1 MNQQKSGLFSELKS
15 DFPAGLVV
23 FLVAVPLCLGIA
35 LASGAPLFSGIIA
48 GIVGGTVVALAS
60 GSPLGVSGPAAGLAV
75 IVLTAIQNLG
85 YEAFLLAV
93 VIAGVFQI
101 LLGFAKA
108 GVIGYFFPSSVIKG
122 MLSGI
127 GLIIILKQIPHAF
140 GYDSDP
146 EGDLAFQQVD
156 GETTFSALEHMFS
169 AITPGALLISVLSLA
184 ILLLWQRPFI
194 TRFKIFNII
203 QGPLVV
209 VVLGI
214 VLQGVL
220 AGTAWGISPE
230 HLVNLPVA
238 DGWSEITGLFTLPD
252 FGQWANPA
260 IWVTAF
266 TIAIVASL
274 ETLLCVEATDKLDPY
289 KRLTPT
295 NRELKAQGLGN
306 FISGLIGGLPVT
318 QVIVR
323 SSANIQ
329 SGGKTKAAA
338 FIHGIMLLV
347 SVLAI
352 PMVLNMIP
360 LASLA
365 AILII
370 VGFKLAKP
378 SLFKEMF
385 KQGQKQ
391 FIPFIVTIVGI
402 LLTDLL
408 VGIGI
413 GLAVAVFYIL
423 LNNYKT
429 PYFVEDKRKD
439 KGVIHLELAED
450 VSFLNKA
457 SILLSLKKLPANSK
471 VVIDA
476 SQTLHIDYDIQDI
489 INDYKANAAYK
500 NIELEFIGLD
510 PETLELKPSSKQDR
524 VVRRAAELNLDPN
537 KKGN

>member
-1 MNQQKSGLFSELKS
+1 MESAPKGFFSELKS

-35 LASGAPLFSGIIA
+35 LASGAPLFSGVIA
-48 GIVGGTVVALAS
+48 GIIGGTVVALLS

-75 IVLTAIQNLG
+75 IVLTAIQSLG

-146 EGDLAFQQVD
+146 EGDYAFQQIN
-156 GETTFSALEHMFS
+156 GENTFTALEHMFS
-169 AITPGALLISVLSLA
+169 AITPGALLISVLSLG
-184 ILLLWQRPFI
+184 ILILWQQPFI
-194 TRFKIFNII
+194 KRLSFTTII

-209 VVLGI
+209 VAMGIILQQVLI
-214 VLQGVL
+214 NTPWNLD
-220 AGTAWGISPE
+220 PE
-230 HLVNLPVA
+230 HLVTLPIA
-238 DGWSEITGLFTLPD
+238 NDWGEFLGLFTLPD
-252 FGQWANPA
+252 FSQWNNPA
-260 IWVTAF
+260 IWITAI

-274 ETLLCVEATDKLDPY
+274 ETLLSVEATDKLDPY

-295 NRELKAQGLGN
+295 NQELKAQGVGN
-306 FISGLIGGLPVT
+306 LLSGLIGGIPVT

-338 FIHGIMLLV
+338 FIHGLMLLV

-352 PMVLNMIP
+352 PKLLNMIP

-365 AILII
+365 AVLIV
-370 VGFKLAKP
+370 VGFKLTKP
-378 SLFKEMF
+378 ALFKQMY
-385 KQGQKQ
+385 QLGQKQ
-391 FIPFIVTIVGI
+391 FIPFVVTIIAI
-402 LLTDLL
+402 LFTDLL

-413 GLAVAVFYIL
+413 GLVVAIFYIL
-423 LNNYKT
+423 LNNYKV
-429 PYFVEDKRKD
+429 PYFVDDKRKD
-439 KGVIHLELAED
+439 AGIIHLELAED

-476 SQTLHIDYDIQDI
+476 TNTLHIDYDIKEI
-489 INDYKANAAYK
+489 IMEYKANAAYK
-500 NIELEFIGLD
+500 NIDLSFIGLD
-510 PETLELKPSSKQDR
+510 AVTMDLQPSAKQDKAGAR
-524 VVRRAAELNLDPN
+524 IPGPPVTFD
-537 KKGN
+537 